1 MGRRG
6 TLQEIEERKAVTQK
20 TESTRYE
27 RVQLR
32 LRKEVV
38 FLLHTLVTILTQL
51 PTLLTRL
58 VHIRTLFLLLR
69 IQ

>member
-20 TESTRYE
+20 TERYE